1 MNRILSYLILSV
13 SIFWAL
19 PSCIEAG
26 DDDGIIEDEYRE
38 LEIIDRTLLP
48 QIMSQEWL
56 LKGAGFTKP
65 VIYENNFYFEDKAE
79 MPLKSIKGDNDNGLT
94 FTFTK
99 NIPATFATLQYEEPG
114 GYTEEKFNKSSYE
127 FSCDWHTIT
136 GLTFKARY
144 PKVTE
149 ILYFPNNS
157 MGLQQTYIKYYGK
170 DENHVTKLLTESY
183 CSHIP
188 GTQIIDGGVLY
199 MVFELK

>member
-13 SIFWAL
+13 SIFWSL
-19 PSCIEAG
+19 PSCVEAG

-38 LEIIDRTLLP
+38 LEIIDRTQLP
-48 QIMSQEWL
+48 QILSQEWL
-56 LKGAGFTKP
+56 LKGAGYTKP
-65 VIYENNFYFEDKAE
+65 LIYENNFYFEDKAE
-79 MPLKSIKGDNDNGLT
+79 VPLKSIKGDNDNGLT

-199 MVFELK
+199 MIFELK

>member
-1 MNRILSYLILSV
+1 M
-13 SIFWAL
+13 
-19 PSCIEAG
+19 
-26 DDDGIIEDEYRE
+26 
-38 LEIIDRTLLP
+38 
-48 QIMSQEWL
+48 
-56 LKGAGFTKP
+56 
-65 VIYENNFYFEDKAE
+65 
-79 MPLKSIKGDNDNGLT
+79 LT
-94 FTFTK
+94 
-99 NIPATFATLQYEEPG
+99 YEEPG

-127 FSCDWHTIT
+127 FSYDWHTIT

-149 ILYFPNNS
+149 ILYYPNNS